1 MPAFPTKARD
11 RLTAVAVRNLK
22 EPGLYHD
29 GNGLYLQVARGG
41 SKSWILRFTL
51 NKKTRDM
58 GLGSADTFT
67 LAEARTR
74 ALRQRQLLADG
85 VDPIDK
91 RKEELE
97 QAISVRAAQ
106 KKQAVTFEECARE
119 FHLANASQWKND
131 KHKDQWINTLATYVF
146 PQIGRKLIS
155 SIELEDIRTV
165 LLPIWKT
172 KAETATRVLQR
183 IRTVINYGVGR
194 QYTEGL
200 DAERWKQL
208 RLALPGNKK
217 ELAGKHHSSCPHHDV
232 GALLQRVADG
242 PSLPAVKLAFK
253 FTVLTAAR
261 SGEARGATW
270 SEIDKERRLW
280 VIPAERMKADREHS
294 VPLSQTAWELI
305 EQAKKLNP
313 HQTGP
318 DHLVFPNPKGLP
330 FSDMTFTQILR
341 RMGVPYVMHGF
352 RASFRTWGADIGR
365 YEHEVL
371 EFALSHVVGDATVQA
386 YLRTAMIERRRQLM
400 DDWASYVTNVKP
412 SI

>member
-1 MPAFPTKARD
+1 M
-11 RLTAVAVRNLK
+11 
-22 EPGLYHD
+22 
-29 GNGLYLQVARGG
+29 ARGG

-91 RKEELE
+91 RKDELE

-106 KKQAVTFEECARE
+106 KKQAVTFEECARD
-119 FHLANASQWKND
+119 FHKANASDWKND

-146 PQIGRKLIS
+146 PKFGKKLIS
-155 SIELEDIRTV
+155 SVEVDDIRAV

-183 IRTVINYGVGR
+183 IRTVINYGAALG
-194 QYTEGL
+194 YTNGL
-200 DAERWKQL
+200 DAEKWKQL

-217 ELAGKHHSSCPHHDV
+217 ELAGKHHSSCPHPDV

-261 SGEARGATW
+261 SGETRGATW
-270 SEIDKERRLW
+270 GEIDRDRRLW

-294 VPLSQTAWELI
+294 VPLSDAAWSLLE
-305 EQAKKLNP
+305 EAKKLNP
-313 HQTGP
+313 HQISP
-318 DHLVFPNPKGLP
+318 LHLVFPNPKGVP
-330 FSDMTFTQILR
+330 FSDMTFTQLLR

-352 RASFRTWGADIGR
+352 RASFRTWGADIGH
-365 YEHEVL
+365 YEHDML
-371 EFALSHVVGDATVQA
+371 EIALSHVVGDDTVKA
-386 YLRTAMIERRRQLM
+386 YQRSAMIDRRRQLM
-400 DDWASYVTNVKP
+400 DDWAKYIHPPEVQAPAAAASSDQGT
-412 SI
+412 